1 MNKRK
6 PRIEERQ
13 AIQWSTERKQKDK

>member
-6 PRIEERQ
+6 PRIEEIQ